1 MRDDRTRPASL
12 LEDPDEMRRSGD
24 RLDDL
29 NRGIIQDRIVRSGF
43 AMIASTRLRGR
54 FALRL
59 CVLNALT
66 TEDDV
71 MRVLDRVLE
80 AGRELWER

>member
-12 LEDPDEMRRSGD
+12 LEDPDEMRRSGY
-24 RLDDL
+24 RVDDL
-29 NRGIIQDRIVRSGF
+29 NRGIQDRIVRSGF

-80 AGRELWER
+80 AGRELC

>member
-12 LEDPDEMRRSGD
+12 LEDPDEMRRSGY
-24 RLDDL
+24 RVDDL
-29 NRGIIQDRIVRSGF
+29 NRGIQDRIVRSGF

-80 AGRELWER
+80 AGRELCER